1 MFHIKPPTT
10 TQHPCSYIYIMSMK
24 SNIVHLVNKIRETII
39 TALILIWSAVKGL
52 KQFKIKEWAVL
63 IFGCILLGI
72 LIDEVVHVRPLRN
85 ITNKYGT
92 CVKAVIYDKYLNHTA
107 RWDNFY
113 FYYYQFNY
121 NGKQYRD
128 AFHRLKGHQDMQIG
142 DSIPVYFFSIYPQI
156 SYEEEN

>member
-1 MFHIKPPTT
+1 MTLKTIFFKILTGIK
-10 TQHPCSYIYIMSMK
+10 
-24 SNIVHLVNKIRETII
+24 KIL
-39 TALILIWSAVKGL
+39 LILITFL
-52 KQFKIKEWAVL
+52 KLAINGMKKLKIKDWCRL
-63 IFGCILLGI
+63 IISFLILGI
-72 LIDEVVHVRPLRN
+72 IIDEIIQIKPFRH
-85 ITNKYGT
+85 ITYYYGT

-142 DSIPVYFFSIYPQI
+142 DSIPVFFFPIYPNI
-156 SYEEEN
+156 SYEKDEEK